1 MKKNW
6 KKEKKMTKEEAD
18 EKGRGKGKDHV
29 GTEMKTAERKSETV
43 AGKVV
48 EEETESGG

>member
-1 MKKNW
+1 
-6 KKEKKMTKEEAD
+6 MTKEEAD

-29 GTEMKTAERKSETV
+29 GTEMKTVERKSETV